1 VTDGH
6 LLSFVPFT
14 FNFDDSYITLSA
26 GALPPITFSP
36 VALPC
41 NGHLKLQTGQVLA
54 IKKPAKKSFRV
65 LAGMGYKPKRL
76 LATFLF
82 KLL

>member
-1 VTDGH
+1 MADGH
-6 LLSFVPFT
+6 LLFFVPFT

-41 NGHLKLQTGQVLA
+41 NGHLNLQTGSIVGH
-54 IKKPAKKSFRV
+54 KKARKEV
-65 LAGMGYKPKRL
+65 V
-76 LATFLF
+76 
-82 KLL
+82 